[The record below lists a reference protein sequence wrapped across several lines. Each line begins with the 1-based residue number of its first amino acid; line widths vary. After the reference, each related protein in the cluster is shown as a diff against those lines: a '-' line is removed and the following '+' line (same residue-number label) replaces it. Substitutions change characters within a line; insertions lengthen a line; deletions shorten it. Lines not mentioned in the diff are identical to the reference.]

1 LSNTSTPACLIG
13 LQLFDSLRK
22 FARFYFQDVAIK
34 CSECPLECESEFY
47 TLTTSSLDYPTKIYA
62 DMLSSQGAVLRRF
75 NNKKPT
81 YQQIKQ
87 SIASINI
94 NYNQLCY
101 TQIKEAQKITA
112 IDLATNIG
120 GTIGLFLGLSLLSFI
135 EILELLIEIIFVFFE
150 KKFPKK
156 N

>member
-1 LSNTSTPACLIG
+1 MNG
-13 LQLFDSLRK
+13 LQLFNSLAK
-22 FARFYFQDVAIK
+22 FARFYIQDVAIK

-62 DMLSSQGAVLRRF
+62 DMLSSQGAILSRF

-94 NYNQLCY
+94 NYNQLGY
-101 TQIKEAQKITA
+101 TEVKEAQKITA
-112 IDLATNIG
+112 IDLVTNVG
-120 GTIGLFLGLSLLSFI
+120 GTMGLFMGLSFLSFI
-135 EILELLIEIIFVFFE
+135 EIIELLIEIIFVFFE
-150 KKFPKK
+150 KKYSHKK
-156 N
+156 LLTN